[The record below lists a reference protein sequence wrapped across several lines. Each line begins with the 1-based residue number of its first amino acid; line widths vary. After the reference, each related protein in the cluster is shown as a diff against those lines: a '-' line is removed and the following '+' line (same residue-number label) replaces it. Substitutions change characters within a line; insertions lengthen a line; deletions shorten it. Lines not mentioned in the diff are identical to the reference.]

1 MKFNVSSKSLYGFT
15 SAVSKVIGSKNAMS
29 VLDNFLFE
37 LSGNTLIIT
46 ASDVENVLT
55 AKMEVMDAE
64 GEGKFCLNARRIV
77 ELLKE
82 MPDQGITFNI
92 NDNNLSVDITY
103 ASGNSTLIALNGN
116 EYPTNELSQES
127 GDGGTLEFTCP
138 TEQIMKGLENTLFAV
153 GTDEIRPQ
161 MMGILWDIKQDG
173 IVFVATDT
181 RKLVKYT
188 NRLSAPGQ
196 AGSFILPV
204 KPANV
209 LKSVFGKEETIKV
222 TVTPK
227 SATFE
232 STNFSFNCRLIKG
245 TYPDY
250 NRVIPTSNPNEITVD
265 RLSFLNAC
273 RRMAVFVDPSHGLV
287 KFKISEDRM
296 EMKVVDNNYCTS
308 GHEDL
313 PCNYSG
319 HGIIIGFCVQFL
331 IEIANTISTDD
342 LVIKL
347 SDPSRPGMF
356 LPADQTETS
365 ELVII
370 LMPMTVSEF

>member
-1 MKFNVSSKSLYGFT
+1 MKFNVSSKSLYSFT

-37 LSGNTLIIT
+37 LSGNTLVIT

-55 AKMEVMDAE
+55 ARMEVLEAE
-64 GEGKFCLNARRIV
+64 GEGKFCINARRIV

-92 NDNNLSVDITY
+92 NDNNLAVEITY
-103 ASGNSTLIALNGN
+103 DSGNSSLIALNGN
-116 EYPTNELSQES
+116 EYPTNELNKEA
-127 GDGGTLEFTCP
+127 GEAGTLEFTCP
-138 TEQIMKGLENTLFAV
+138 TEQIVKGLENTLFAV

-161 MMGILWDIKQDG
+161 MMGILWDIKEDG

-188 NRLSAPGQ
+188 NRLSEPGQ
-196 AGSFILPV
+196 TGSFILPV

-209 LKSVFGKEETIKV
+209 LKSVFAKEEMIKV

-227 SATFE
+227 SATFT
-232 STNFSFNCRLIKG
+232 SSNFTFNCRLIKG
-245 TYPDY
+245 AYPDY

-287 KFKISEDRM
+287 KFKIADNRM

-313 PCNYSG
+313 PCNYNG
-319 HGIIIGFCVQFL
+319 HSIVIGFCVQFL
-331 IEIANTISTDD
+331 IEIANTITTND
-342 LVIKL
+342 VIIKL

-356 LPADQTETS
+356 LPADQTKES